1 MQQSCLSYFMPQIF
15 FQNKNVPKQLR
26 LRLKSTTID
35 RTLTY
40 ASETGT
46 LTERDRKQ
54 LNIFERKM
62 YMTMKKKLED
72 INQ

>member
-1 MQQSCLSYFMPQIF
+1 MPQIF